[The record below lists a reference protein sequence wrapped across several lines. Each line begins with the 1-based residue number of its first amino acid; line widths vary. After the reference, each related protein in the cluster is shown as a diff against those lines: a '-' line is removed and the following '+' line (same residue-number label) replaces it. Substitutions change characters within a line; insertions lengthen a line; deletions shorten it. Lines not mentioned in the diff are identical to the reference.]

1 MEKSTT
7 QLYPLIVSPY
17 LALGSLS
24 SWPNSLA
31 KVGEF
36 RHIQAFLISSPA
48 PSFLFRL
55 LFSTPSSVLLRFS
68 PPPPPEKNPL
78 AVPFP
83 AKEEQETETLSH
95 TQMEKNEDRA
105 KEYSTYSKTVS
116 RNVRFTPIGSSL
128 LLIHIF

>member
-24 SWPNSLA
+24 SWPTSLA

-36 RHIQAFLISSPA
+36 RHIQAFLISSHA

-68 PPPPPEKNPL
+68 PPPPPEK
-78 AVPFP
+78 
-83 AKEEQETETLSH
+83 TLLRFRSRKKKSKGQRHSH
-95 TQMEKNEDRA
+95 TRRWRKTRIERR
-105 KEYSTYSKTVS
+105 STARTVKQCL
-116 RNVRFTPIGSSL
+116 VMFGSL
-128 LLIHIF
+128 P